1 MGYHSGTPD
10 NADLATQQADG
21 QTDLVTPAARVA
33 AEALAP
39 KSDALIALA
48 NTEPAALE
56 GIALTN
62 ASATIQPFTDAVSQ
76 YQDKAVL
83 TDNRT
88 TTLGV
93 TSATGML
100 LRIVRAAGLAYNR
113 TIAGSDGYTKYVFP
127 ANAPKAIEA
136 TFQHNG
142 AYWIFLGWRYV
153 RGL

>member
-1 MGYHSGTPD
+1 MSTTEYFSRTEVPQV
-10 NADLATQQADG
+10 NLP
-21 QTDLVTPAARVA
+21 PAARVA

-56 GIALTN
+56 GTALTN

-83 TDNRT
+83 TENRT

-93 TSATGML
+93 TSAAAGML
-100 LRIVRAAGLAYNR
+100 LRIVRAAGLAYTR

-127 ANAPKAIEA
+127 ADAAKAIEA